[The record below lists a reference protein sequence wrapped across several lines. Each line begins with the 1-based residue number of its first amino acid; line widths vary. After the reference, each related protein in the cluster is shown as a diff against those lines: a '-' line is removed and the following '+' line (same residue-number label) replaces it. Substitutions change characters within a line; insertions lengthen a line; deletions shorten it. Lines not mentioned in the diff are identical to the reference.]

1 MTRASQPLDSL
12 KCPRCGES
20 FPITSAIQQQLI
32 APLRMELET
41 EAAGKT
47 AALTKREAELREKE
61 SVVAVAGERIE
72 EEVAQRV
79 AKHRASLE
87 ETMRKEARD
96 LVAVELEDVRRQVT
110 EKTEKIAELQRTELD
125 LRERERK
132 LEDDKKSLELE
143 VARKVDAERHKIE
156 EAVSARVV
164 EEYQLKEKDHAKQMQ
179 DLRDQLS
186 EMKRKAEQ
194 GSQQMQGEVLELELE
209 QLLKTSFPVDVI
221 EPVPKGV
228 PGADVLQGVTTQT
241 GHHCGVIIWESKR
254 TKNWSDGWVGKL
266 KDDQRA
272 AKADIAVLVTQ
283 ALPKGVTNF
292 GQQDSVWVTTYACAL
307 GLAGALRQG
316 LIQLMHM
323 KMASVSK
330 DEKMEAVFN
339 FLTGSE
345 FRNRVQAIVE
355 TFIAMQADLETEKRV
370 SVKRWAQRQKQIERI
385 IDNTSGMYGDLQ
397 GLIGT
402 SMQSIPALEAGEE
415 IEAAPIT
422 GGELAASL

>member
-1 MTRASQPLDSL
+1 
-12 KCPRCGES
+12 
-20 FPITSAIQQQLI
+20 
-32 APLRMELET
+32 
-41 EAAGKT
+41 
-47 AALTKREAELREKE
+47 
-61 SVVAVAGERIE
+61 
-72 EEVAQRV
+72 
-79 AKHRASLE
+79 
-87 ETMRKEARD
+87 
-96 LVAVELEDVRRQVT
+96 
-110 EKTEKIAELQRTELD
+110 
-125 LRERERK
+125 
-132 LEDDKKSLELE
+132 
-143 VARKVDAERHKIE
+143 
-156 EAVSARVV
+156 
-164 EEYQLKEKDHAKQMQ
+164 
-179 DLRDQLS
+179 
-186 EMKRKAEQ
+186 
-194 GSQQMQGEVLELELE
+194 MQGEVLELELE
-209 QLLKTSFPVDVI
+209 QLLKTSFPIDMI
-221 EPVPKGV
+221 EPVPKGI
-228 PGADVLQGVTTQT
+228 PGADVLQGVTTPT

-254 TKNWSDGWVGKL
+254 TKHWGDGWVGKL

-292 GQQDSVWVTTYACAL
+292 GQQDGVWVTTYACAL
-307 GLAGALRQG
+307 GLVVALRQG
-316 LIQLMHM
+316 MIQLMHM

-330 DEKMEAVFN
+330 DEKMEVVFN

-385 IDNTSGMYGDLQ
+385 IDNTAGMYGDLQ

>member
-1 MTRASQPLDSL
+1 MTRGSQPLDSL
-12 KCPRCGES
+12 TCPHCGES
-20 FPITSAIQQQLI
+20 FPITTALQQQLI

-41 EAAGKT
+41 EAAGKA

-61 SVVAVAGERIE
+61 SAVTVAGERIE
-72 EEVAQRV
+72 DEIAKRV
-79 AKHRASLE
+79 AERQVMLE
-87 ETMRKEARD
+87 EAMRKEARD
-96 LVAVELEDVRRQVT
+96 LAAVELEDMRRQVT

-143 VARKVDAERHKIE
+143 VARKVDAERDKIE
-156 EAVSARVV
+156 AAVSTRFA
-164 EEYQLKEKDHAKQMQ
+164 EEYRLREKDHAKQMD
-179 DLRDQLS
+179 DLREQLS
-186 EMKRKAEQ
+186 IMKQKAEQ

-209 QLLKTSFPVDVI
+209 QLLKTSFPIDVI
-221 EPVPKGV
+221 EPVPKGA
-228 PGADVLQGVTTQT
+228 PGADVLQGVTTPT
-241 GHHCGVIIWESKR
+241 GHNSGVIIWESKR
-254 TKNWSDGWVGKL
+254 TKHWSDGWVGKL

-283 ALPKGVTNF
+283 ALPKDITNF
-292 GQQDSVWVTTYACAL
+292 GQQDGVWVTTYACAL
-307 GLAGALRQG
+307 GLAAALRQG

-330 DEKMEAVFN
+330 DEKMEVVFT

-370 SVKRWAQRQKQIERI
+370 SVKRWAQREKQIERI
-385 IDNTSGMYGDLQ
+385 IDNTAGMYGDLQ
-397 GLIGT
+397 GLIGA
-402 SMQSIPALEAGEE
+402 SMQSLPALEAGEE
-415 IEAAPIT
+415 VEAAPVV
-422 GGELAASL
+422 GDV

>member
-1 MTRASQPLDSL
+1 MHRAQQHLDSL
-12 KCPRCGES
+12 ECPRCGES
-20 FPITSAIQQQLI
+20 FPITTAIQQQLI
-32 APLRMELET
+32 APLRIKLET
-41 EAAGKT
+41 EAAGKA
-47 AALTKREAELREKE
+47 AALTKREAELQEKE
-61 SVVAVAGERIE
+61 SALAAAGDRIE
-72 EEVAQRV
+72 EEVAKRV
-79 AKHRASLE
+79 AKHRATLE
-87 ETMRKEARD
+87 ETLRKEARD
-96 LVAVELEDVRRQVT
+96 LVAVDLEDLKRQVT
-110 EKTEKIAELQRTELD
+110 EKTQKITELQQTELD

-156 EAVSARVV
+156 AVVSARVA
-164 EEYQLKEKDHAKQMQ
+164 EEYQFREKEHAKQIE
-179 DLRDQLS
+179 DLREQIS
-186 EMKRKAEQ
+186 VMKQKAEQ

-209 QLLKTSFPVDVI
+209 QLLKTSFPVDLI

-228 PGADVLQGVTTQT
+228 PGGDVLQGVTTQT
-241 GHHCGVIIWESKR
+241 GHHSGVIIWESKR

-292 GQQDSVWVTTYACAL
+292 GQQDGVWVTTYACAL
-307 GLAGALRQG
+307 GLAAALRQG

-330 DEKMEAVFN
+330 DEKMEVVFN

-355 TFIAMQADLETEKRV
+355 TFIGMKADLETEKRV
-370 SVKRWAQRQKQIERI
+370 CVKRWAQREKQIERI
-385 IDNTSGMYGDLQ
+385 IDNTAGMYGDLQ
-397 GLIGT
+397 GLIGA
-402 SMQSIPALEAGEE
+402 SMQSIPALEAGEDA
-415 IEAAPIT
+415 EAL
-422 GGELAASL
+422 LAESNV

>member
-1 MTRASQPLDSL
+1 MTRGSQPLDSL
-12 KCPRCGES
+12 TCPHCGES
-20 FPITSAIQQQLI
+20 FPITTALQQQLI

-41 EAAGKT
+41 EAAGKA

-61 SVVAVAGERIE
+61 SAVTVAGERIE
-72 EEVAQRV
+72 DEIAKRV
-79 AKHRASLE
+79 AERQVMLE
-87 ETMRKEARD
+87 EAMRKEARD
-96 LVAVELEDVRRQVT
+96 LAAVELEDMRRQVT

-132 LEDDKKSLELE
+132 LEDDKTSLELE
-143 VARKVDAERHKIE
+143 VARKVDAERDKIE
-156 EAVSARVV
+156 AAVSTRFA
-164 EEYQLKEKDHAKQMQ
+164 EEYRLREKDHAKQMD
-179 DLRDQLS
+179 DLREQLS
-186 EMKRKAEQ
+186 IMKQKAEQ

-209 QLLKTSFPVDVI
+209 QLLKTSFPIDVI
-221 EPVPKGV
+221 EPVPKGA

-241 GHHCGVIIWESKR
+241 GHNSGVIIWESKR
-254 TKNWSDGWVGKL
+254 TKHWSDGWVGKL

-283 ALPKGVTNF
+283 ALPKDITNF
-292 GQQDSVWVTTYACAL
+292 GQQDGVWVTTYACAL
-307 GLAGALRQG
+307 GLAAALRQG

-330 DEKMEAVFN
+330 DEKMEVVFT

-370 SVKRWAQRQKQIERI
+370 SVKRWAQREKQIERI
-385 IDNTSGMYGDLQ
+385 IDNTAGMYGDLQ
-397 GLIGT
+397 GLIGA
-402 SMQSIPALEAGEE
+402 SMQSLPALEAGEE
-415 IEAAPIT
+415 VEAAPVV
-422 GGELAASL
+422 GDV